1 MTKCDFCTKSSPDG
15 RCAYDIFTENKD
27 SRRKSSPKEEE
38 CKKAIDLMRDTIL
51 KGNAVFNI

>member
-15 RCAYDIFTENKD
+15 SCAYDIFTENKGPWQ
-27 SRRKSSPKEEE
+27 KSSSKEEE
-38 CKKAIDLMRDTIL
+38 CRKAIDLMRETIL

>member
-15 RCAYDIFTENKD
+15 RCAYDIFTEDKD
-27 SRRKSSPKEEE
+27 SWWKSSSKEAE
-38 CKKAIDLMRDTIL
+38 CKKAIDLMRNTIL